1 MSKRPARR
9 MSSGARHMARFLA
22 HWAGGHTV
30 SHEELL
36 RRIVKARAEAHQEE
50 VEEHRRLARR
60 AHKKATRLTRA
71 GEEDGGL
78 TPAAKADLRAAK
90 AEAERHTGA
99 LNALGEFEVPDLDPG
114 QVRHRRRRI
123 AAARYAVLAAPAAG
137 IATLSATGMWWTGP
151 AAAALGALGALAR
164 GHRPFEL
171 TVRPV
176 PAELIAET
184 PMVVPLAPTPAVRPA
199 PVPLAPP
206 VPAGVP
212 VAAAAPAAAVAGTG
226 NPSPTAAFT
235 PAPAPAVMPG
245 AGGAAP
251 APAAAVAVAAPTA
264 QPGTAAGPEQENAG
278 LVLAL
283 SKALAACRVIPRG
296 THVTLLE
303 APDVTAGRWTALVRL
318 PDDNGATVD
327 KVVAARKSL
336 GGELGLDRAR
346 LHVEQV
352 PGADD
357 KTLRIS
363 GFTTDPFAEP
373 VLCTAQML
381 DGVDVW
387 EQGIPAAIDAFGRLL
402 YVRLRD
408 VSILLGGSSRSGKG
422 AALRLIIAGCL
433 LDPRVRLHLADGKHP
448 GQHRWKGTTASYIY
462 DPENR
467 AKQLAGRL
475 KALVKEMGAR
485 ADRLVGLGVESLAER
500 PDLVGTKGLTLEVVV
515 IDEVSAFTRDRKYGK
530 KITKHLTDLSA
541 RGLAFGIVLVLATQL
556 STTGVLD
563 RLVTSNLVWR
573 WCMYATGADESNT
586 ILGKGMAGR
595 GYSAHLLDP
604 EQRGTGL
611 LMRDGRVSTVR
622 SLWLDGDNMTA
633 VQDMVRTL
641 RAPAEPGGAPAPA
654 GPTSAPAPGAE
665 AAPEADWSV
674 VAGWLN
680 DTPAPKEEAGDDPI
694 LAYLTGRPSGP
705 QGGAPDGDGPKARAL
720 DLIRQAGPEGVK
732 RAEVADALGAS
743 PTTVGGWLKE
753 WVRQGLL
760 ETEGSPPHTRYVATT
775 DGRH

>member
-1 MSKRPARR
+1 M
-9 MSSGARHMARFLA
+9 
-22 HWAGGHTV
+22 
-30 SHEELL
+30 
-36 RRIVKARAEAHQEE
+36 RI
-50 VEEHRRLARR
+50 
-60 AHKKATRLTRA
+60 

-78 TPAAKADLRAAK
+78 TPAAKADLKAAK
-90 AEAERHTGA
+90 AEAERHGA
-99 LNALGEFEVPDLDPG
+99 ALLALGEFEVPDLDPG
-114 QVRHRRRRI
+114 QIRHRRRRI
-123 AAARYAVLAAPAAG
+123 AAARCAVLAAPAAG
-137 IATLSATGMWWTGP
+137 IATLSAAGMWWSGP
-151 AAAALGALGALAR
+151 AVVALGAVGAWAR
-164 GHRPFEL
+164 GTQAPDL

-176 PAELIAET
+176 PADLIAET
-184 PMVVPLAPTPAVRPA
+184 PMVIP
-199 PVPLAPP
+199 
-206 VPAGVP
+206 
-212 VAAAAPAAAVAGTG
+212 
-226 NPSPTAAFT
+226 
-235 PAPAPAVMPG
+235 PAPAPAGTAAVPG
-245 AGGAAP
+245 VPGMVSAVPAGAVPAARAATAPAPHFPASAPVPVPASAGGAGAPAGAVPAARAATAP
-251 APAAAVAVAAPTA
+251 APHFPASAPVPVPA
-264 QPGTAAGPEQENAG
+264 SAGGAG
-278 LVLAL
+278 APAGEGADLVLAL

-387 EQGIPAAIDAFGRLL
+387 EQGIPVAIDAFGRLL

-743 PTTVGGWLKE
+743 PNTVGGWLKE